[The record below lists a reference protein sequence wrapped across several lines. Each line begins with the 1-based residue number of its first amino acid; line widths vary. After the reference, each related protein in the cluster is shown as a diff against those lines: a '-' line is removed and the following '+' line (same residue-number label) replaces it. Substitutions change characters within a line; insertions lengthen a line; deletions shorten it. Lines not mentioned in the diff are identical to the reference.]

1 MEPVTI
7 KFQDDILSK
16 IDQTIEEHNFNSR
29 TEFIR
34 EAVRDKISEL
44 RKEDL
49 LQDFLKFRGKSKIK
63 TTPED
68 NKTTKEIVSKELVEE
83 LSKRFD

>member
-1 MEPVTI
+1 MEAVTI
-7 KFQDDILSK
+7 KFQEDILSK
-16 IDQTIEEHNFNSR
+16 IDKTIEEHNFNSR

-49 LQDFLKFRGKSKIK
+49 LQEFLKFRGKSKIK

-68 NKTTKEIVSKELVEE
+68 NKTTKAIVSKELMEE
-83 LSKRFD
+83 LNKRFN

>member
-68 NKTTKEIVSKELVEE
+68 NKTTKEISVKYQP
-83 LSKRFD
+83 